1 VVLSCD
7 VEANPEANIIWRKV
21 GSLKIVGD
29 SNQLVLDPVTVQDGG
44 NYTCRASN
52 ELGHHTSNL
61 VEVNTYYPPSVDDV
75 VIEST
80 KTGPLVDNQ
89 DTVKLSCGADSN
101 PPPEIT
107 WLKAPKNETELEL
120 ILTGEDLNLS
130 PVTKEDAG
138 TYYCIVSNDFG
149 YVNKTFDIEVLYA
162 PIVEIKASKTTVTE
176 GQDSLLLTCEVDANP
191 PATIEWIK
199 NLNTDDEEVIGT
211 GPTIR
216 ISTVRRGNAG
226 TYNCVATNSVG
237 TSIP

>member
-1 VVLSCD
+1 MVLINFDNSYKS
-7 VEANPEANIIWRKV
+7 V
-21 GSLKIVGD
+21 L
-29 SNQLVLDPVTVQDGG
+29 QLPSRSSFFLIDI
-44 NYTCRASN
+44 
-52 ELGHHTSNL
+52 ENL
-61 VEVNTYYPPSVDDV
+61 SITYLIADPPSVDDV

-149 YVNKTFDIEVLYA
+149 YVNKTFDIEVLC
-162 PIVEIKASKTTVTE
+162 K
-176 GQDSLLLTCEVDANP
+176 
-191 PATIEWIK
+191 
-199 NLNTDDEEVIGT
+199 
-211 GPTIR
+211 
-216 ISTVRRGNAG
+216 
-226 TYNCVATNSVG
+226 
-237 TSIP
+237 